1 MGVRRYVADSDTTI
15 TNAFEANLTTR
26 GTGSNMGASD
36 ILEVFTIH
44 GQISSSVSAAN
55 AEQARLLIKF
65 PISGTNL
72 DIETI
77 HRDRA
82 NGIIPT
88 NGNVSFYL
96 RIFNAPHAET
106 LPENFDLDIKKMTAA
121 WEEGRGLDMDE
132 YQDLGYANWVKRNST
147 TDWSAAGAEGN
158 YDNITS
164 TNFLNGDEDLEID
177 ITSTV
182 EAWLSS
188 PASNYGLMVRNT
200 NTQISGTV
208 GSFYTKKFFGRG
220 TEFHFKRPVIEA
232 RWDSCRKDQRSNF
245 ILSSSLVTAANNVN
259 TLWLYNRLRGEL
271 TDIPSLTGNTMDLRV
286 YSASADG
293 VPYGDPITLIKSD
306 GSSVTSVDA
315 GRATE
320 NGITLTGVYTA
331 SFTTANTA
339 SVFYDVWSTGSGD
352 TERTFHTGSFTPISQ
367 EASIS
372 DPAISYVTKVTN
384 LKSSYTTDEEPRLRV
399 FVRNKDWSP
408 NIYTVAKS
416 EVVPTIVDAA
426 FYEVYRLS
434 DDTIAIPYGTGSDNH
449 TKLSYDKD
457 GNYFDL
463 DMTLLESGYAYG
475 IRLAYYLQG
484 QYREQPEVFKFRV
497 QD

>member
-1 MGVRRYVADSDTTI
+1 MAIKRYVAESDNTI

-36 ILEVFTIH
+36 VLEVFTIH
-44 GQISSSVSAAN
+44 GQTSASVSATN
-55 AEQARLLIKF
+55 AEQARVLIQF
-65 PISGTNL
+65 PVSGTNTA
-72 DIETI
+72 IETI
-77 HRDRA
+77 HRDRN
-82 NGIIPT
+82 NGVIPT

-96 RIFNAPHAET
+96 RMFNAPHAET
-106 LPENFDLDIKKMTAA
+106 LPENYDLDIKKMTAA
-121 WEEGRGLDMDE
+121 WSEGRGLDMDE
-132 YQDLGYANWVKRNST
+132 YQDIGFSNWANRNST
-147 TDWSAAGAEGN
+147 TAWSAGGAEGN

-164 TNFLNGDEDLEID
+164 TNFLIGDEDVEVD
-177 ITSTV
+177 VTTTV

-188 PASNYGLMVRNT
+188 PTSNYGFMIRNT
-200 NTQISGTV
+200 NAQVSGTL
-208 GSFYTKKFFGRG
+208 GSFYTKKFFARS
-220 TEFHFKRPVIEA
+220 TEFFFKKPVIEA

-245 ILSSSLVTAANNVN
+245 ILSSSLVSAANNVN
-259 TLWLYNRLRGEL
+259 TLWLYNTLRGTL
-271 TDIPSLTGNTMDLRV
+271 TDIPSLTSNTMDV
-286 YSASADG
+286 TVFSASTDG
-293 VPYGDPITLIKSD
+293 VPHGDAVTLIKSD
-306 GSSVTSVDA
+306 GSSVSTVTA

-320 NGITLTGVYTA
+320 KGVTLTGIYTA

-339 SVFYDVWSTGSGD
+339 SVFLDVWSTGSGD
-352 TERTFHTGSFTPISQ
+352 SKRTFHTGSFTPISQ

-372 DPAISYVTKVTN
+372 DPAFSYISNITN
-384 LKSSYTTDEEPRLRV
+384 LKSSYSTDEEPRLRV
-399 FVRNKDWSP
+399 FAREKNWSP
-408 NIYTVAKS
+408 NIYTVATS
-416 EVVPTIVDAA
+416 EVTPEILDSA
-426 FYEVYRLS
+426 FYEVYRLT

-484 QYREQPEVFKFRV
+484 QYREQSEVFKFRV